1 MFKNVEDVQNVTDAQ
16 IVTLVNEGWNACLA
30 DFVHEDELEA
40 FIAARKLVSK
50 YENMAEK
57 MAFAVRDRFNQ
68 ILENTEDFEETF
80 GFDPDYQEENIDEFM
95 NAIAGE
101 LGQNYNGEYEHRPD
115 YFWTP
120 SSC

>member
-1 MFKNVEDVQNVTDAQ
+1 MFKAIEDVQNVTDAQ
-16 IVTLVNEGWNACLA
+16 IVALVNEGYSATLSH
-30 DFVHEDELEA
+30 FVHPDELQAFEA
-40 FIAARKLVSK
+40 AQKLVSK

-68 ILENTEDFEETF
+68 ILENTDDFEETF
-80 GFDPDYQEENIDEFM
+80 GFDVDYQEENIDEFM

-101 LGQNYNGEYEHRPD
+101 LGQQYNGEWEHRPD

-120 SSC
+120 STC